1 MKVFQ
6 LRPGNRLECL
16 LSNTPGAASV
26 WLHFRPMAICC
37 FPNAWCNCGWECLA
51 ELSNIRLCVRGA
63 RRADQGLGL
72 ILLRLGTGGIL
83 RMVRGDR
90 SWPR

>member
-1 MKVFQ
+1 M
-6 LRPGNRLECL
+6 
-16 LSNTPGAASV
+16 A
-26 WLHFRPMAICC
+26 HFRPMAICC

-51 ELSNIRLCVRGA
+51 ELSNIGLCVRGA